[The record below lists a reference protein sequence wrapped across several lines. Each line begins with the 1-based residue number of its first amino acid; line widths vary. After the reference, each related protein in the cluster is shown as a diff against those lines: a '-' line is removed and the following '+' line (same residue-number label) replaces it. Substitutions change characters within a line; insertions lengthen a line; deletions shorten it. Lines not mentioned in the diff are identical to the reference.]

1 MKKHDFGK
9 PLCRLIMAVAIM
21 MLSLQAMAYDFS
33 YTHQGKTLYYN
44 RTSGNTVKVTYYAD
58 DYFGNDYV
66 SGDVAIPSTVTYN
79 GTTYSVTSIG
89 EQAFGN
95 CWGLTSVT
103 IGNSVTSIG
112 ERAFRNCSGLTSV
125 TIGNS
130 VTYIGGGAFDG
141 CSGLTSVTI
150 PNSVTYIGGGAFDGC
165 SGLTSVTIPNSVTS
179 IGNLAF
185 RGCSGLTSVTIP
197 NSVTSIGGD
206 AFSGCS
212 GLTSVT
218 IPNSVTYIGWKAFS
232 GCSGLTSVTIPNS
245 VTSIEWSAFSGCS
258 GLTTLNFNAINC
270 QNFDYAY
277 APFRGTSL
285 TTVNIGDSVQRIP
298 ANFVRDCSGLTSVN
312 IGTGVTSIGESAF
325 SGCSGLPSVTI
336 PNSVTS
342 IGDTAF
348 RGCSGLTSVTIGNSL
363 TSIGYRAFYE
373 CLNLSSLISLATVP
387 PTIDNETFPYPNICT
402 VTVPCG
408 SLAAYTASTCYWGV
422 YFPQRIT
429 AGFPF
434 ELNASANDSTL
445 GTVVITT
452 GENCAEGVLTAIPEL
467 CYHFVA
473 WSDGNTTN
481 PRTITLTQDTT
492 LTANFERAV
501 YTQEIHHA
509 ICEGSAYTENGFNA
523 SEAGTYTQN
532 LQTING
538 CDSIVT
544 LTLTVNPVESTNLTA
559 AICEGSAYTENGFNV
574 SEAGTYTQNLQ
585 TVNGCDSIVTLNLT
599 VNPAYNITIDASIN
613 EGETYEENGFSESE
627 AGTYVHTLQ
636 AENGC
641 DSVITL
647 NLTVN
652 SSSSLNDVI
661 ANAIEVSLYPNPAN
675 AYTTLKVEALKEQT
689 PVYLFDIQGRK
700 LKEYIMNIGQETL
713 RIDLGDLP
721 KGVYTVMLGNTTKKL
736 IVE

>member
-1 MKKHDFGK
+1 MTKTKFGK
-9 PLCRLIMAVAIM
+9 PLCRSIMAVAVM
-21 MLSLQAMAYDFS
+21 MLSLQAMAYDFP
-33 YTHQGKTLYYN
+33 YTHQGKTLYYYII
-44 RTSGNTVKVTYYAD
+44 SDSTVEVTYYD
-58 DYFGNDYV
+58 NSNYV
-66 SGDVAIPSTVTYN
+66 SGDVVIPSTVTYN
-79 GTTYSVTSIG
+79 GTTYSVTSIREG
-89 EQAFGN
+89 AF
-95 CWGLTSVT
+95 LS
-103 IGNSVTSIG
+103 
-112 ERAFRNCSGLTSV
+112 CSGLT
-125 TIGNS
+125 
-130 VTYIGGGAFDG
+130 
-141 CSGLTSVTI
+141 LVTI
-150 PNSVTYIGGGAFDGC
+150 PNSVTSISNGAFIEC
-165 SGLTSVTIPNSVTS
+165 SGLISINVASGNTHYSSIDGVLYNYVQDTLIQCPGAKTSVTIPNSVTS
-179 IGNLAF
+179 IGESAF
-185 RGCSGLTSVTIP
+185 EYCSRLTSVTIP
-197 NSVTSIGGD
+197 NSVTSIGGF
-206 AFSGCS
+206 AFDGCS

-218 IPNSVTYIGWKAFS
+218 IGNSVTFIGWNAFYGCSGLTSVSIPNSVTSIEYMAFS

-245 VTSIEWSAFSGCS
+245 VTSIERSAFEGCS
-258 GLTTLNFNAINC
+258 GLTSVSIGNSVTSIGSYAFRGCSNLTTLNFNAINC
-270 QNFDYAY
+270 QDFDYAY
-277 APFRGTSL
+277 APFGGTSL

-298 ANFVRDCSGLTSVN
+298 ANFVR
-312 IGTGVTSIGESAF
+312 
-325 SGCSGLPSVTI
+325 
-336 PNSVTS
+336 
-342 IGDTAF
+342 
-348 RGCSGLTSVTIGNSL
+348 GCSGLTSVTIGNSL
-363 TSIGYRAFYE
+363 TSIGDRAFYE
-373 CLNLSSLISLATVP
+373 CINLSSLISLATVP
-387 PTIDNETFPYPNICT
+387 PTIGNEAFPYPNICT

-492 LTANFERAV
+492 LIANFERAV

-509 ICEGSAYTENGFNA
+509 ICEGSVYTENGFNV
-523 SEAGTYTQN
+523 SETGTYTQN
-532 LQTING
+532 LQTVNG

-544 LTLTVNPVESTNLTA
+544 LTLSVNPVENTNLTA
-559 AICEGSAYTENGFNV
+559 AICEGSVYTENGFNV

-599 VNPAYNITIDASIN
+599 VNPTYNITIDASIN
-613 EGETYEENGFSESE
+613 EGETYEENGFSENE

-647 NLTVN
+647 HLTVN
-652 SSSSLNDVI
+652 SSSSLNDVVT
-661 ANAIEVSLYPNPAN
+661 NAIEVSLYPNPAN
-675 AYTTLKVEALKEQT
+675 AYTTLKVEGLKEQT

-713 RIDLGDLP
+713 RIDVSDLP
-721 KGVYTVMLGNTTKKL
+721 KGVYTVMLGNAAKKL